1 MATMKTRK
9 LTTAQTRA
17 IELQRIELV
26 IGCENGDLAYQKGV
40 GLKYDF
46 APAWLESDLQAK
58 HGWDAEFRTVVSWG
72 GGYMSAPEERI
83 TDDNGAVWTLV
94 GSYAHGAERE
104 CPVPENHPGKVTRK
118 ECVLVSDPYRH
129 SKGYGP
135 KNEGAVRAECP
146 MCEARIGKEHGYIHI
161 GEGAESV
168 YLKAKYE
175 RETHTM
181 KTETKIQALVKFLDL
196 GSDDIQATRYDPDIF
211 DVDGAEY
218 LVLDDLEADARARAA
233 IGDSLYAFNTSFIA
247 AHSDVLQ
254 TDGAKRA
261 FAKMT
266 DDLCEDANAFVKGV
280 IRDYEHFLDDA
291 LKADGRAHFLNTYDG
306 EEHEVSL
313 ETGLTLYVY
322 RVN

>member
-1 MATMKTRK
+1 
-9 LTTAQTRA
+9 
-17 IELQRIELV
+17 
-26 IGCENGDLAYQKGV
+26 
-40 GLKYDF
+40 
-46 APAWLESDLQAK
+46 
-58 HGWDAEFRTVVSWG
+58 
-72 GGYMSAPEERI
+72 
-83 TDDNGAVWTLV
+83 
-94 GSYAHGAERE
+94 
-104 CPVPENHPGKVTRK
+104 
-118 ECVLVSDPYRH
+118 
-129 SKGYGP
+129 
-135 KNEGAVRAECP
+135 
-146 MCEARIGKEHGYIHI
+146 
-161 GEGAESV
+161 
-168 YLKAKYE
+168 
-175 RETHTM
+175 M

-254 TDGAKRA
+254 TDGAIRA

-291 LKADGRAHFLNTYDG
+291 LMADGRAHFLNTYDG
-306 EEHEVSL
+306 EEHKVSL
-313 ETGLTLYVY
+313 EPGLTLYVY